1 MQKQEFDISII
12 GAGPAGC
19 AAALA
24 LSSCGLK
31 VALID
36 RYSFPRD
43 KVCGDAIPGPAIKAL
58 TKAFPFMHQS
68 LFELKDKHR
77 IRNSKII
84 LGNGQTINYQWQ
96 LPAYNIKREVFD
108 AFLLEP
114 VKQHSDTKIISGFE
128 LNKIEQDESF
138 TLHSKNGKDSITS
151 NFIIACDGVGST
163 TARCLGHEV
172 MAAPEKVMAIRAY
185 YKGIDLARNTNHFFV
200 LKKYLPGYFWVFPLG
215 EDIFNVGFGIKTDRD
230 GKVKCRMKKVIDD
243 IIQTENLS
251 AAFKNATQLS
261 ESASALIPIGG
272 KKSSIS
278 GDGFLLA
285 GDAAHLA
292 DPLQGHG
299 IDKAIVSGMLAG
311 VQARKCFTENDF
323 SAEFTLNY
331 DKNIKDGIGKELR
344 KNRRQQQILNFAPGL
359 LHLYAIF
366 KK

>member
-1 MQKQEFDISII
+1 MATHKFDISII
-12 GAGPAGC
+12 GSGPAGC

-24 LSSCGLK
+24 LSGSGLK
-31 VALID
+31 IALID
-36 RYSFPRD
+36 KHHFPRD

-68 LFELKDKHR
+68 LFDLKDKQR
-77 IRNSKII
+77 IRNSRII
-84 LGNGQTINYQWQ
+84 LGNGRTISYQWQ
-96 LPAYNIKREVFD
+96 LPAYNIKRKVFD
-108 AFLLEP
+108 AFLLEQ
-114 VKQHSDTKIISGFE
+114 VKQHSDTKIISGFD
-128 LNKIEQDESF
+128 LHKIEKGESF
-138 TLHSKNGKDSITS
+138 TLFSKDGKNSIKS
-151 NFIIACDGVGST
+151 KFLIACDGVGST
-163 TARCLGHEV
+163 TASCLGHEV
-172 MAAPEKVMAIRAY
+172 MPVPEKVMAIRAY
-185 YKGIDLARNTNHFFV
+185 YKGINLASNTNHFFV

-215 EDIFNVGFGIKTDRD
+215 EDMFNVGFGIKTGRD
-230 GKVKCRMKKVIDD
+230 GKVKCSMKKVIDD

-251 AAFKNATQLS
+251 AEFKNATQAS

-311 VQARKCFTENDF
+311 VHAKRCFEQNNYSADF
-323 SAEFTLNY
+323 NLNY
-331 DKNIKDGIGKELR
+331 DKIIREGIGKELR
-344 KNRRQQQILNFAPGL
+344 KNRRQQQILGRAPWL
-359 LHLYAIF
+359 LNIYAML